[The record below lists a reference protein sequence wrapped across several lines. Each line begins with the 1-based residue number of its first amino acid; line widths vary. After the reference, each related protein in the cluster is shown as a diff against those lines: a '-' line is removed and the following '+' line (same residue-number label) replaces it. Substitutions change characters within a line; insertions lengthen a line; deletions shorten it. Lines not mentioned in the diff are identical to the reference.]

1 MRVEDLVNTTYPVG
15 DGDSKTTTSTLESVA
30 ELAKAE
36 GLDPLSLIIG
46 VDLAEEL
53 FIAHRYGETRTSNR
67 GVSG

>member
-1 MRVEDLVNTTYPVG
+1 
-15 DGDSKTTTSTLESVA
+15 LESVA